1 MNNAQSSQYGLDLLK
16 KPFCW
21 QLNII
26 LGELDMKK
34 LDIKTKLSVVLM
46 MGAAVGCSALCSPT
60 LYADDTKKQQTKKVG
75 NVEHTAKL
83 LQDLSQREIDAS
95 FLLGQAIENVTNLTI
110 RDSLIKAR
118 EDCEKNIQALSELI
132 HQHGKEAPTHT
143 KDFKGYFMQGY
154 LAMRGWTSDQGLMR
168 ALHSNLQMLIG
179 AYEDALKKELPEGV
193 REKVSQI
200 HESAKDHLRYVASQM

>member
-1 MNNAQSSQYGLDLLK
+1 
-16 KPFCW
+16 
-21 QLNII
+21 
-26 LGELDMKK
+26 
-34 LDIKTKLSVVLM
+34 M
-46 MGAAVGCSALCSPT
+46 MGAAVGYSTLCSPT
-60 LYADDTKKQQTKKVG
+60 LYADDTKKGPVKKVH
-75 NVEHTAKL
+75 NVEHIAKL

-118 EDCEKNIQALSELI
+118 EDCEKNIKDLCELT
-132 HQHGKEAPTHT
+132 HLYGKEAPKHT

-179 AYEDALKKELPEGV
+179 AYEDALKRKLPENI
-193 REKVSQI
+193 REKAVQI
-200 HESAKDHLRYVASQM
+200 HETAKDHLKYVASQM